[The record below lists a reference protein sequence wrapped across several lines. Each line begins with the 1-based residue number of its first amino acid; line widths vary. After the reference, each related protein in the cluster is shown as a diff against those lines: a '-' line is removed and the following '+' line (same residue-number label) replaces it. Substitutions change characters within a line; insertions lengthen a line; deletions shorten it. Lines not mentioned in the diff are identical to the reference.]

1 MANYCTEC
9 GSMIPEDSKFC
20 PGCGKPQSASDARQA
35 VQQTSEIC
43 PAEARPVIDR
53 QPSAPESSP
62 PHTTAEIQA
71 ETQTRTPDCANAPTA
86 YDPSIPAPTYRTDAP
101 APRRTGKAPIIIL
114 SVVCAALLIGGG
126 VCAALFFMKKG
137 DSAPDTPETLVT
149 TTAAPLTE
157 QRSDES
163 ESAPMLGTSSA
174 APKVRNPYYYGSI
187 EKKYKGS
194 GSDYYIN
201 EWANI
206 KLNLADTYD
215 TIVDDSA
222 EDGAFAFLAKDSNG
236 SSFGIQCVLP
246 TDEDYA
252 QYGNIDIDGFIS
264 LYADEISK
272 LFYDK
277 QYNYVYSSGN
287 YNIFIASELYKCTR
301 ISYDEN
307 VDFSLEGGC
316 YYICGRQMDDGRI
329 IFITH
334 MDHGR
339 QNHDADITDMLSAI
353 EPLN

>member
-35 VQQTSEIC
+35 AQPTSEIR

-62 PHTTAEIQA
+62 PRTTAE
-71 ETQTRTPDCANAPTA
+71 TQPRTPDCANAPTA
-86 YDPSIPAPTYRTDAP
+86 YDPSMPSPTDRADAP
-101 APRRTGKAPIIIL
+101 APRRTGKAPVVIL

-163 ESAPMLGTSSA
+163 EPAPMLGTSST
-174 APKVRNPYYYGSI
+174 APKEKDPYYYGSI
-187 EKKYKGS
+187 EKNYKGS

-215 TIVDDSA
+215 TIN
-222 EDGAFAFLAKDSNG
+222 EDYRGFAFSATDSGG
-236 SSFGIQCVLP
+236 SGYFGIQCVLP

-252 QYGNIDIDGFIS
+252 QYGNIDIDGIIS
-264 LYADEISK
+264 LYADGISK
-272 LFYDK
+272 LFYDN
-277 QYNYVYSSGN
+277 QYDIYPSGN

-301 ISYDEN
+301 ISYAEN
-307 VDFSLEGGC
+307 IDFSLEGGS
-316 YYICGRQMDDGRI
+316 YYVCGRQMDDGRI
-329 IFITH
+329 IIITQ
-334 MDHGR
+334 MDYDR
-339 QNHDADITDMLSAI
+339 QNHGADITDMLSAI

>member
-62 PHTTAEIQA
+62 PRTTAEIQA
-71 ETQTRTPDCANAPTA
+71 ETQPRTPDCANAPTA
-86 YDPSIPAPTYRTDAP
+86 YDPSMPSPTYRTDAP

-126 VCAALFFMKKG
+126 VCAALFFMNKG

-157 QRSDES
+157 QRSNES
-163 ESAPMLGTSSA
+163 EPAPMLGTSSA
-174 APKVRNPYYYGSI
+174 APEEKDPYYYGSI
-187 EKKYKGS
+187 EKNYKGS

-215 TIVDDSA
+215 TIVDNDAYLLLA
-222 EDGAFAFLAKDSNG
+222 EDSGG
-236 SSFGIQCVLP
+236 SLFGIQGVLL

-252 QYGNIDIDGFIS
+252 QYGNIDGFIS
-264 LYADEISK
+264 AYVDILSK
-272 LFYDK
+272 LLYDD
-277 QYNYVYSSGN
+277 QYNFVYSSGS
-287 YNIFIASELYKCTR
+287 YNIYIASEQYKCAR
-301 ISYDEN
+301 IKYDEN
-307 VDFSLEGGC
+307 VDSSIEGG
-316 YYICGRQMDDGRI
+316 YAYICGRQIDDGRVI
-329 IFITH
+329 I
-334 MDHGR
+334 MLQVDYGR
-339 QNHDADITDMLSAI
+339 QTHGADITDMLSAI

>member
-9 GSMIPEDSKFC
+9 GSMIPQDSKFC
-20 PGCGKPQSASDARQA
+20 PGCGKQQSASDARQA
-35 VQQTSEIC
+35 AQPQPTSEIR

-62 PHTTAEIQA
+62 PRTTAE
-71 ETQTRTPDCANAPTA
+71 TQPRTPDCANAPTA
-86 YDPSIPAPTYRTDAP
+86 YDPSMPSPTDRADAP
-101 APRRTGKAPIIIL
+101 APRRTGKAPVVIL

-126 VCAALFFMKKG
+126 VCAALFFMNKG
-137 DSAPDTPETLVT
+137 DGTPDTHETSVT

-157 QRSDES
+157 QRSNES
-163 ESAPMLGTSSA
+163 EPAPMLGTSST
-174 APKVRNPYYYGSI
+174 APEEKDPYYYGSI
-187 EKKYKGS
+187 EKNYTGS

-222 EDGAFAFLAKDSNG
+222 EDGSFAFLARDSNG

-272 LFYDK
+272 LCYDK

-316 YYICGRQMDDGRI
+316 YYICSRQMDDGRI
-329 IFITH
+329 IVITH

-339 QNHDADITDMLSAI
+339 QRSGSDKTDMLSAR

>member
-35 VQQTSEIC
+35 AQPTSEIR

-62 PHTTAEIQA
+62 PRTTAE
-71 ETQTRTPDCANAPTA
+71 TQPRTPDCANAPTA
-86 YDPSIPAPTYRTDAP
+86 YDPSMPSPTDRADAP
-101 APRRTGKAPIIIL
+101 APRRTGKVPIIIL

-126 VCAALFFMKKG
+126 VCAALFFMKKD
-137 DSAPDTPETLVT
+137 DSVPDTHETSVT
-149 TTAAPLTE
+149 TTAAPPTE

-174 APKVRNPYYYGSI
+174 APKERDPYYYGSI
-187 EKKYKGS
+187 EKNYKGS

-215 TIVDDSA
+215 TIVDNDAYLLLA
-222 EDGAFAFLAKDSNG
+222 EDSGG
-236 SSFGIQCVLP
+236 SLFGILGVLL

-252 QYGNIDIDGFIS
+252 QYGNIDGFIS
-264 LYADEISK
+264 AYVDILSK
-272 LFYDK
+272 LLYDD
-277 QYNYVYSSGN
+277 QYNFVYSSGS
-287 YNIFIASELYKCTR
+287 YNIYIASEQYKCAR
-301 ISYDEN
+301 IKYDEN
-307 VDFSLEGGC
+307 VDSSIEGG
-316 YYICGRQMDDGRI
+316 YAYICGRQIDDGRVI
-329 IFITH
+329 I
-334 MDHGR
+334 MLQVDYGR
-339 QNHDADITDMLSAI
+339 QTHGADITDMLSAI

>member
-53 QPSAPESSP
+53 QPSAPKSSP
-62 PHTTAEIQA
+62 PRTTAE
-71 ETQTRTPDCANAPTA
+71 TQPRTPDCANAPTA
-86 YDPSIPAPTYRTDAP
+86 YDPSMPSPTDRTDAP
-101 APRRTGKAPIIIL
+101 APRRTGKAPVVIL

-126 VCAALFFMKKG
+126 VCAALFFMNKG
-137 DSAPDTPETLVT
+137 DSTPDTPETLVT

-163 ESAPMLGTSSA
+163 EPAPMLGTSST
-174 APKVRNPYYYGSI
+174 APKEKNPYYYGSI
-187 EKKYKGS
+187 EKNYKGS

-215 TIVDDSA
+215 TIN
-222 EDGAFAFLAKDSNG
+222 EDYRGFAFSATDSGG
-236 SSFGIQCVLP
+236 SGYFGIQCVLP

-252 QYGNIDIDGFIS
+252 QYGNIDIDGIIS
-264 LYADEISK
+264 LYADGISK
-272 LFYDK
+272 LFYDN
-277 QYNYVYSSGN
+277 QYDIYPSGN

-301 ISYDEN
+301 ISYAEN
-307 VDFSLEGGC
+307 IDFSLEGGS
-316 YYICGRQMDDGRI
+316 YYVCGRQMDDGRI
-329 IFITH
+329 IIITQ
-334 MDHGR
+334 MDYDR
-339 QNHDADITDMLSAI
+339 QNHGADITDMLSAI

>member
-35 VQQTSEIC
+35 AQPTSEIR

-62 PHTTAEIQA
+62 PRTTAE
-71 ETQTRTPDCANAPTA
+71 TQPRTPDCANAPTA
-86 YDPSIPAPTYRTDAP
+86 YDPSMPSPTDRADAP
-101 APRRTGKAPIIIL
+101 APRRTGKAPVVIL

-163 ESAPMLGTSSA
+163 EPAPMLGTSST
-174 APKVRNPYYYGSI
+174 APKEKDPYYYGSI
-187 EKKYKGS
+187 EKNYKGS

-215 TIVDDSA
+215 TIN
-222 EDGAFAFLAKDSNG
+222 EDYRGFAFSATDSGG
-236 SSFGIQCVLP
+236 SGYFGIQCVLP

-329 IFITH
+329 IIITQ
-334 MDHGR
+334 MDYGHQRSGS
-339 QNHDADITDMLSAI
+339 DKTDMLSAI

>member
-53 QPSAPESSP
+53 QPSTPKSSP
-62 PHTTAEIQA
+62 PRTTAE
-71 ETQTRTPDCANAPTA
+71 TQPRTPDCANAPTA
-86 YDPSIPAPTYRTDAP
+86 YDPSMPSPTYRTDAP
-101 APRRTGKAPIIIL
+101 APRRTGKAPVVIL

-126 VCAALFFMKKG
+126 VCAALFFMNKG
-137 DSAPDTPETLVT
+137 DSTPDTPETSVT

-163 ESAPMLGTSSA
+163 EPAPMLGTSSA
-174 APKVRNPYYYGSI
+174 APKERDPYYYGSI
-187 EKKYKGS
+187 EKNYKGS

-215 TIVDDSA
+215 TIVDNDAYLLFA
-222 EDGAFAFLAKDSNG
+222 EDSGG
-236 SSFGIQCVLP
+236 SLFGIQGVLL

-252 QYGNIDIDGFIS
+252 QYGNIDGFIS
-264 LYADEISK
+264 AYVDILSK
-272 LFYDK
+272 LLYDD
-277 QYNYVYSSGN
+277 QYNFVYSSGS
-287 YNIFIASELYKCTR
+287 YNIYIASEQYKCAR
-301 ISYDEN
+301 IKYDEN
-307 VDFSLEGGC
+307 VDSSIEGG
-316 YYICGRQMDDGRI
+316 YAYICGRQMDDGRVI
-329 IFITH
+329 IMLQVDQDRQTH
-334 MDHGR
+334 G
-339 QNHDADITDMLSAI
+339 ADITDMLSAI

>member
-9 GSMIPEDSKFC
+9 GSMIPQDSKFC
-20 PGCGKPQSASDARQA
+20 PGCGKQQSASDARQA
-35 VQQTSEIC
+35 AQPQPTSEMR
-43 PAEARPVIDR
+43 PTEARPVIDR

-101 APRRTGKAPIIIL
+101 APRRTGKAPVIIL

-126 VCAALFFMKKG
+126 VCAALFFMNKG
-137 DSAPDTPETLVT
+137 DSVPDTHETSVT
-149 TTAAPLTE
+149 TTAAPPTE

-174 APKVRNPYYYGSI
+174 APEEKDPYYYGSI
-187 EKKYKGS
+187 EKNYKGS

-215 TIVDDSA
+215 TIVDDDAYLLLA
-222 EDGAFAFLAKDSNG
+222 EDSGG
-236 SSFGIQCVLP
+236 SRFGIQCVLP

-252 QYGNIDIDGFIS
+252 LYGNIDGFIS
-264 LYADEISK
+264 VYVDILSKSLYKE
-272 LFYDK
+272 L
-277 QYNYVYSSGN
+277 QYNYVYSSGS
-287 YNIFIASELYKCTR
+287 YNIYIASEQYKCAR
-301 ISYDEN
+301 IKYDEN
-307 VDFSLEGGC
+307 VNSSIEGG
-316 YYICGRQMDDGRI
+316 YAYICGRQIDDGRVI
-329 IFITH
+329 I
-334 MDHGR
+334 MLQVDYGR
-339 QNHDADITDMLSAI
+339 QTHGADITDMLSAI

>member
-53 QPSAPESSP
+53 QPSASESSP
-62 PHTTAEIQA
+62 P
-71 ETQTRTPDCANAPTA
+71 RTPDCANAPTA
-86 YDPSIPAPTYRTDAP
+86 YDPSMPSPTYRTDAP
-101 APRRTGKAPIIIL
+101 APRRTGKAPVIIL

-137 DSAPDTPETLVT
+137 DSTPDTPETLVT
-149 TTAAPLTE
+149 TTAAPPTE

-174 APKVRNPYYYGSI
+174 APKERDPYYYGSI
-187 EKKYKGS
+187 EKNYKGS

-215 TIVDDSA
+215 TIVDDST

-252 QYGNIDIDGFIS
+252 QYGNIDGFIS
-264 LYADEISK
+264 AYADGISK
-272 LFYDK
+272 VIYDK

-301 ISYDEN
+301 ISYAEN
-307 VDFSLEGGC
+307 IDFSLEGGS
-316 YYICGRQMDDGRI
+316 YYVCGRQMDDGRI
-329 IFITH
+329 IIITQ
-334 MDHGR
+334 MDYDR
-339 QNHDADITDMLSAI
+339 QNHGADITDMLSAI

>member
-9 GSMIPEDSKFC
+9 GSMIPQDSKFC

-35 VQQTSEIC
+35 AQPQPTSEIR

-62 PHTTAEIQA
+62 PRTTAEIQP
-71 ETQTRTPDCANAPTA
+71 RTPDCANAPTA
-86 YDPSIPAPTYRTDAP
+86 YDPSMSSPTDRTDAP
-101 APRRTGKAPIIIL
+101 APRRTGKAPVVIL

-126 VCAALFFMKKG
+126 VCAALFFMNKG
-137 DSAPDTPETLVT
+137 DSVPDTHETSVT
-149 TTAAPLTE
+149 TTAAPPTE

-174 APKVRNPYYYGSI
+174 APKERDPYYYGSI
-187 EKKYKGS
+187 EKNYKGS

-215 TIVDDSA
+215 TIVDDGTD
-222 EDGAFAFLAKDSNG
+222 DGAFAFLAKDSNG

-252 QYGNIDIDGFIS
+252 QYGNIDGFIS
-264 LYADEISK
+264 AYVDTFSK

-277 QYNYVYSSGN
+277 QYNYVYSSGS
-287 YNIFIASELYKCTR
+287 YNIYIASEQNKCAR
-301 ISYDEN
+301 IKYDEN
-307 VDFSLEGGC
+307 VDSSIEGG
-316 YYICGRQMDDGRI
+316 YDYICGRQIDDGRV
-329 IFITH
+329 IFILQ

-339 QNHDADITDMLSAI
+339 QNHGADITDMLSAI

>member
-62 PHTTAEIQA
+62 PRTTAE
-71 ETQTRTPDCANAPTA
+71 TQPRTPDCANAPTA
-86 YDPSIPAPTYRTDAP
+86 YDPSMSSSTDRTDAP
-101 APRRTGKAPIIIL
+101 APRRTGKAPVVIL

-126 VCAALFFMKKG
+126 VCAALFFMNKG

-174 APKVRNPYYYGSI
+174 APGEKDPYYYGNI
-187 EKKYKGS
+187 GKNYKGS

-215 TIVDDSA
+215 TIVDNRD
-222 EDGAFAFLAKDSNG
+222 FAFSAMDSDG
-236 SSFGIQCVLP
+236 SYFGILCLLP

-252 QYGNIDIDGFIS
+252 QYGNIDGFIS
-264 LYADEISK
+264 VYVDVISK
-272 LFYDK
+272 ILYDE
-277 QYNYVYSSGN
+277 QYNYVYSSGS
-287 YNIFIASELYKCTR
+287 YNIYIASEQYKCAR
-301 ISYDEN
+301 IKYDEN
-307 VDFSLEGGC
+307 VDSSIEGG
-316 YYICGRQMDDGRI
+316 YAYICGRQIDDGRVI
-329 IFITH
+329 I
-334 MDHGR
+334 MLQGDYGR
-339 QNHDADITDMLSAI
+339 QTHGADITDMLSAI

>member
-9 GSMIPEDSKFC
+9 GSMIPQDSKFC
-20 PGCGKPQSASDARQA
+20 PGCGKQQSASDARQA
-35 VQQTSEIC
+35 AQPQPTSEIR

-62 PHTTAEIQA
+62 PRTTAEIQP
-71 ETQTRTPDCANAPTA
+71 RKPDCATAPTA
-86 YDPSIPAPTYRTDAP
+86 YDPSMPSPTDRTDAP
-101 APRRTGKAPIIIL
+101 APRRTGKAPVVIL

-126 VCAALFFMKKG
+126 VCAALFFMNKG
-137 DSAPDTPETLVT
+137 DGTPDTHETSVT

-157 QRSDES
+157 QRSNES
-163 ESAPMLGTSSA
+163 EPAPMLGTSST
-174 APKVRNPYYYGSI
+174 APKEKNPYYYGSI
-187 EKKYKGS
+187 EKNYKGS

-215 TIVDDSA
+215 TIN
-222 EDGAFAFLAKDSNG
+222 EDYRGFAFSATDLGG
-236 SSFGIQCVLP
+236 SYFGIQCVLP

-252 QYGNIDIDGFIS
+252 QYGNIDGFIS
-264 LYADEISK
+264 LYADDMSK
-272 LFYDK
+272 LLYDD

-287 YNIFIASELYKCTR
+287 YNIFIASELYRCTR

-329 IFITH
+329 IIITQ
-334 MDHGR
+334 MDYGHQRSGS
-339 QNHDADITDMLSAI
+339 DKTDMLSAI

>member
-9 GSMIPEDSKFC
+9 GSMIPQDSKFC

-35 VQQTSEIC
+35 AQPTSEIR

-62 PHTTAEIQA
+62 PRTTAE
-71 ETQTRTPDCANAPTA
+71 TQPRTPDCANAPTA
-86 YDPSIPAPTYRTDAP
+86 YDPSMPSPTDRADAP
-101 APRRTGKAPIIIL
+101 APRRTGKAPVVIL

-126 VCAALFFMKKG
+126 VCAALFFMNKG

-163 ESAPMLGTSSA
+163 EPAPMLGTSST
-174 APKVRNPYYYGSI
+174 APKEKDPYYYGSI
-187 EKKYKGS
+187 EKNYKGS

-215 TIVDDSA
+215 TIN
-222 EDGAFAFLAKDSNG
+222 EDYRGFAFSATDSGG
-236 SSFGIQCVLP
+236 SGYFGIQCVLP

-329 IFITH
+329 IIITQ
-334 MDHGR
+334 MDYGHQRSGS
-339 QNHDADITDMLSAI
+339 DKTDMLSAI

>member
-35 VQQTSEIC
+35 AQPTSEIR

-62 PHTTAEIQA
+62 PRTTAE
-71 ETQTRTPDCANAPTA
+71 TQPRTPDCANAPTA
-86 YDPSIPAPTYRTDAP
+86 YDPSMPSPTDRADAP
-101 APRRTGKAPIIIL
+101 APRRTGKVPIIIL

-163 ESAPMLGTSSA
+163 EPAPMLGTSSA
-174 APKVRNPYYYGSI
+174 APEEKDPYYYGSI
-187 EKKYKGS
+187 EKNYKGS

-215 TIVDDSA
+215 TIVDNDAYLLFA
-222 EDGAFAFLAKDSNG
+222 EDSGG
-236 SSFGIQCVLP
+236 SLFGIQGVLL

-252 QYGNIDIDGFIS
+252 QYGNIDGFIS
-264 LYADEISK
+264 AYVDILSK
-272 LFYDK
+272 LLYDD
-277 QYNYVYSSGN
+277 QYNFVYSSGS
-287 YNIFIASELYKCTR
+287 YNIYIASELYRCTR

-329 IFITH
+329 IIITQ
-334 MDHGR
+334 MDYDHQRSGS
-339 QNHDADITDMLSAI
+339 DKTDMLSAI

>member
-53 QPSAPESSP
+53 QPSAPKSSP
-62 PHTTAEIQA
+62 PRTTAE
-71 ETQTRTPDCANAPTA
+71 TQPRTPDCANAPTA
-86 YDPSIPAPTYRTDAP
+86 YDPSMPSPTDRADAP
-101 APRRTGKAPIIIL
+101 APRRTGKVPIIIL

-126 VCAALFFMKKG
+126 VCAALFFMNKG
-137 DSAPDTPETLVT
+137 DSTPDTPETLVT

-163 ESAPMLGTSSA
+163 EPAPMLGTSST
-174 APKVRNPYYYGSI
+174 APKEKNPYYYGSI
-187 EKKYKGS
+187 EKNYKGS

-222 EDGAFAFLAKDSNG
+222 EDGSFAFLARDSNG
-236 SSFGIQCVLP
+236 SSFGIQCALP

-252 QYGNIDIDGFIS
+252 QYGNIDGFIS
-264 LYADEISK
+264 AYADGITK
-272 LFYDK
+272 LCYDK

-316 YYICGRQMDDGRI
+316 YYICSRQMDDGRI

-334 MDHGR
+334 MDHGHQR
-339 QNHDADITDMLSAI
+339 SGSDKTDMLSAI

>member
-20 PGCGKPQSASDARQA
+20 PGCGKQQSASDARQA

-62 PHTTAEIQA
+62 PRTTAEIQA
-71 ETQTRTPDCANAPTA
+71 ETQPRTPDCANAPTA
-86 YDPSIPAPTYRTDAP
+86 YDPSMPSPTDRTDAP
-101 APRRTGKAPIIIL
+101 APRRTGKAPVVIL

-126 VCAALFFMKKG
+126 VCAALFFMNKG
-137 DSAPDTPETLVT
+137 DSTPDTPETLVT

-163 ESAPMLGTSSA
+163 EPAPMLGTSST
-174 APKVRNPYYYGSI
+174 APKEKNPYYYGSI
-187 EKKYKGS
+187 EKNYKGS

-215 TIVDDSA
+215 TIN
-222 EDGAFAFLAKDSNG
+222 EDYRGFAFSATDSGG
-236 SSFGIQCVLP
+236 SGYFGIQCVLP

-252 QYGNIDIDGFIS
+252 QYGNIDGFIS
-264 LYADEISK
+264 LYADGMSK
-272 LFYDK
+272 LLYDD

-287 YNIFIASELYKCTR
+287 YNIFIASELYRCTR

-329 IFITH
+329 IIITQ
-334 MDHGR
+334 MDYDHQRSGS
-339 QNHDADITDMLSAI
+339 DKTDMLSAI

>member
-9 GSMIPEDSKFC
+9 GSMIPQDSKFC

-35 VQQTSEIC
+35 AQPQPTSEIR
-43 PAEARPVIDR
+43 PADARPVIDR

-62 PHTTAEIQA
+62 PRTTAEIQP
-71 ETQTRTPDCANAPTA
+71 RTPDCANAPTA
-86 YDPSIPAPTYRTDAP
+86 YDPSMPSPTDRTDAP
-101 APRRTGKAPIIIL
+101 APRRTGKAPVVIL

-126 VCAALFFMKKG
+126 VCAALFFMNKG
-137 DSAPDTPETLVT
+137 DGTPDTPETLVT

-174 APKVRNPYYYGSI
+174 APKERDPYYYGSI
-187 EKKYKGS
+187 EKNYKGS

-215 TIVDDSA
+215 TIVDDGTD
-222 EDGAFAFLAKDSNG
+222 DGAFAFLAKDSNG

-252 QYGNIDIDGFIS
+252 QYGNIDGFIS
-264 LYADEISK
+264 AYVDTFSK

-277 QYNYVYSSGN
+277 QYNYVYSSGS
-287 YNIFIASELYKCTR
+287 YNIYIASEQYKCAR
-301 ISYDEN
+301 IKYDEN
-307 VDFSLEGGC
+307 VDSSIEGG
-316 YYICGRQMDDGRI
+316 YDYICGRQIDDGRV
-329 IFITH
+329 IFILQ

-339 QNHDADITDMLSAI
+339 QNHGADITDMLSAI

>member
-53 QPSAPESSP
+53 QPSASESSP
-62 PHTTAEIQA
+62 P
-71 ETQTRTPDCANAPTA
+71 RTPDCANAPTA
-86 YDPSIPAPTYRTDAP
+86 YDPSMPSPTYRTDAP
-101 APRRTGKAPIIIL
+101 APRRTGKAPVIIL

-137 DSAPDTPETLVT
+137 DSVPDTHETSVT
-149 TTAAPLTE
+149 TTAAPPTE

-174 APKVRNPYYYGSI
+174 APKERDPYYYGSI
-187 EKKYKGS
+187 EKNYKGS

-215 TIVDDSA
+215 TIVDDST

-252 QYGNIDIDGFIS
+252 QYGNIDGFIS
-264 LYADEISK
+264 ACADEISK
-272 LFYDK
+272 VIYDK
-277 QYNYVYSSGN
+277 Q
-287 YNIFIASELYKCTR
+287 
-301 ISYDEN
+301 
-307 VDFSLEGGC
+307 
-316 YYICGRQMDDGRI
+316 
-329 IFITH
+329 
-334 MDHGR
+334 
-339 QNHDADITDMLSAI
+339 
-353 EPLN
+353 

>member
-9 GSMIPEDSKFC
+9 GSMIPEDSEFC

-53 QPSAPESSP
+53 QPSASESSP
-62 PHTTAEIQA
+62 P
-71 ETQTRTPDCANAPTA
+71 RTPDCANAPTA
-86 YDPSIPAPTYRTDAP
+86 YDPSMPSPTYRTDAP
-101 APRRTGKAPIIIL
+101 APRRTGKAPVIIL

-137 DSAPDTPETLVT
+137 DSVPDTHETSVT
-149 TTAAPLTE
+149 TTAAPPTE

-174 APKVRNPYYYGSI
+174 APKERDPYYYGSI
-187 EKKYKGS
+187 EKNYKGS

-215 TIVDDSA
+215 TIVDDST

-252 QYGNIDIDGFIS
+252 QYGNIDGFIS
-264 LYADEISK
+264 ACADEISK
-272 LFYDK
+272 VIYDK

-316 YYICGRQMDDGRI
+316 YYICSRQMDDGRI
-329 IFITH
+329 ILITH

-339 QNHDADITDMLSAI
+339 QRSGSDKTDMLSAI

>member
-53 QPSAPESSP
+53 QPSASESSP
-62 PHTTAEIQA
+62 P
-71 ETQTRTPDCANAPTA
+71 RTPDCANAPTA
-86 YDPSIPAPTYRTDAP
+86 YDPSMPSPTYRTDAP
-101 APRRTGKAPIIIL
+101 APRRTGKAPVIIL

-137 DSAPDTPETLVT
+137 DSVPDTHETSVT
-149 TTAAPLTE
+149 TTAAPPTE

-174 APKVRNPYYYGSI
+174 APKERDPYYYGSI
-187 EKKYKGS
+187 EKNYKGS

-215 TIVDDSA
+215 TIVDDST

-252 QYGNIDIDGFIS
+252 QYGNIDGFIS
-264 LYADEISK
+264 ACADEISK
-272 LFYDK
+272 VIYDK

-316 YYICGRQMDDGRI
+316 YYICSRQMDDGRI
-329 IFITH
+329 ILITH

-339 QNHDADITDMLSAI
+339 QRSGSVKTDMLSAI

>member
-35 VQQTSEIC
+35 AQPTSEIR

-62 PHTTAEIQA
+62 PRTTAE
-71 ETQTRTPDCANAPTA
+71 TQPRTPDCANAPTA
-86 YDPSIPAPTYRTDAP
+86 YDPSMPSPTDRADAP
-101 APRRTGKAPIIIL
+101 APRRTGKVPIIIL

-137 DSAPDTPETLVT
+137 DSAPDTPETSVT

-157 QRSDES
+157 QRSNES
-163 ESAPMLGTSSA
+163 EPAPMLGTSSA
-174 APKVRNPYYYGSI
+174 APEEKDPYYYGSI
-187 EKKYKGS
+187 EKNYKGS

-215 TIVDDSA
+215 TIVDNDAYLLFA
-222 EDGAFAFLAKDSNG
+222 EDSGG
-236 SSFGIQCVLP
+236 SLFGIQGVLL

-252 QYGNIDIDGFIS
+252 QYGNIDGFIS
-264 LYADEISK
+264 AYVDILSK
-272 LFYDK
+272 LLYDD
-277 QYNYVYSSGN
+277 QYNFVYSSGN
-287 YNIFIASELYKCTR
+287 YNIFIASELYRCTR

-329 IFITH
+329 IIITQ
-334 MDHGR
+334 MDYDHQRSGS
-339 QNHDADITDMLSAI
+339 DKTDMLSAI

>member
-9 GSMIPEDSKFC
+9 GSMIPQDSKFC

-35 VQQTSEIC
+35 AQPQPTSEIR

-62 PHTTAEIQA
+62 PRTTAEIQP
-71 ETQTRTPDCANAPTA
+71 RTPDCANAPTA
-86 YDPSIPAPTYRTDAP
+86 YDPSMPSPTDRTDAP
-101 APRRTGKAPIIIL
+101 APRRTGKAPVVIL

-126 VCAALFFMKKG
+126 VCAALFFMNKG
-137 DSAPDTPETLVT
+137 DGTPDTPETLVT

-174 APKVRNPYYYGSI
+174 APKERDPYYYGSI
-187 EKKYKGS
+187 EKNYKGS

-215 TIVDDSA
+215 TIVDDGTD
-222 EDGAFAFLAKDSNG
+222 DGAFAFLAKDSNG

-252 QYGNIDIDGFIS
+252 QYGNIDGFIS
-264 LYADEISK
+264 AYVDTFSK

-277 QYNYVYSSGN
+277 QYNYVYSSGS
-287 YNIFIASELYKCTR
+287 YNIYIASEQYKCAR
-301 ISYDEN
+301 IKYDEI
-307 VDFSLEGGC
+307 VDSSIEGG
-316 YYICGRQMDDGRI
+316 YDYICGRQIDDGRV
-329 IFITH
+329 IFILQ

-339 QNHDADITDMLSAI
+339 QNHGADITDMLSAI

>member
-9 GSMIPEDSKFC
+9 GSMIPQDSKFC
-20 PGCGKPQSASDARQA
+20 PGCGKQQSASDARQA
-35 VQQTSEIC
+35 AQPQPTSEIR

-62 PHTTAEIQA
+62 PRTTAE
-71 ETQTRTPDCANAPTA
+71 TQPRTPDCANAPTA
-86 YDPSIPAPTYRTDAP
+86 YDPSMPSPTDRADAP
-101 APRRTGKAPIIIL
+101 APRRTGKAPVVIL

-126 VCAALFFMKKG
+126 VCAALFFMNKG
-137 DSAPDTPETLVT
+137 DGTPDTHETSVT

-157 QRSDES
+157 QRSNES
-163 ESAPMLGTSSA
+163 EPAPMLGTSST
-174 APKVRNPYYYGSI
+174 APEEKDPYYYGSI
-187 EKKYKGS
+187 EKNYKGS

-222 EDGAFAFLAKDSNG
+222 EDGSFAFLARDSNG

-272 LFYDK
+272 LCYDK

-316 YYICGRQMDDGRI
+316 YYICSRQMDDGRI
-329 IFITH
+329 IVITH

-339 QNHDADITDMLSAI
+339 QRSGSDKTDMLSAI

>member
-20 PGCGKPQSASDARQA
+20 PVCGKPQSASDARQA

-53 QPSAPESSP
+53 QPSASESSP
-62 PHTTAEIQA
+62 P
-71 ETQTRTPDCANAPTA
+71 RTPDCANAPTA
-86 YDPSIPAPTYRTDAP
+86 YDPSMPSPTYRTDAP
-101 APRRTGKAPIIIL
+101 APRRTGKAPVIIL

-137 DSAPDTPETLVT
+137 DSVPDTHETSVT
-149 TTAAPLTE
+149 TTAAPPTE

-174 APKVRNPYYYGSI
+174 APKERDPYYYGSI
-187 EKKYKGS
+187 EKNYKGS

-215 TIVDDSA
+215 TIVDDST

-252 QYGNIDIDGFIS
+252 QYGNIDGFIS
-264 LYADEISK
+264 ACADEISK
-272 LFYDK
+272 VIYDK

-316 YYICGRQMDDGRI
+316 YYICSRQMDDGRI
-329 IFITH
+329 ILITH

-339 QNHDADITDMLSAI
+339 QRSGSDKTDMLSAI

>member
-20 PGCGKPQSASDARQA
+20 PGCGKPQSASDTRQA
-35 VQQTSEIC
+35 AQPTSEIR

-62 PHTTAEIQA
+62 PRTTAE
-71 ETQTRTPDCANAPTA
+71 TQPRTPDWANAPTA
-86 YDPSIPAPTYRTDAP
+86 YDPSMPSPTDRADAP
-101 APRRTGKAPIIIL
+101 APRRTGKVPIIIL

-126 VCAALFFMKKG
+126 VCAALFFMKKD
-137 DSAPDTPETLVT
+137 DSVPDTHETLVT

-163 ESAPMLGTSSA
+163 ESAPMLGTSST
-174 APKVRNPYYYGSI
+174 APKEKNPYYYGSI
-187 EKKYKGS
+187 EKNYKGS

-215 TIVDDSA
+215 TIN
-222 EDGAFAFLAKDSNG
+222 EDYRGFAFFATDSGG
-236 SSFGIQCVLP
+236 SGYFGIQCVLP

-252 QYGNIDIDGFIS
+252 QYGNIDGFIS
-264 LYADEISK
+264 LYADGMSK
-272 LFYDK
+272 LLYDD

-287 YNIFIASELYKCTR
+287 YNIFIASELYRCTR

-329 IFITH
+329 IIITQ
-334 MDHGR
+334 MDYDHQRSGS
-339 QNHDADITDMLSAI
+339 DKTDMLSAI

>member
-20 PGCGKPQSASDARQA
+20 PGCGKQQSASDARQA

-53 QPSAPESSP
+53 QPSAPKSSP
-62 PHTTAEIQA
+62 PRTTAE
-71 ETQTRTPDCANAPTA
+71 TQPRTPDCANAPTA
-86 YDPSIPAPTYRTDAP
+86 YDPSMPSPTDRADAP
-101 APRRTGKAPIIIL
+101 APRRTGKVPIIIL

-163 ESAPMLGTSSA
+163 EPAPMLGTSSA
-174 APKVRNPYYYGSI
+174 APKEKDPYYYGSI
-187 EKKYKGS
+187 EKNYKGS

-215 TIVDDSA
+215 TIVDNDAYFLLA
-222 EDGAFAFLAKDSNG
+222 EDSGG
-236 SSFGIQCVLP
+236 SLFGIQGVLL

-252 QYGNIDIDGFIS
+252 QYGNIDGFIS
-264 LYADEISK
+264 AYVDILSK
-272 LFYDK
+272 LLYDD
-277 QYNYVYSSGN
+277 QYNFVYSSGSF
-287 YNIFIASELYKCTR
+287 NIYIASEQYKCAR
-301 ISYDEN
+301 IKYDEN
-307 VDFSLEGGC
+307 VNSSIEGG
-316 YYICGRQMDDGRI
+316 YAYICGRQMDDGRVI
-329 IFITH
+329 IIVQI
-334 MDHGR
+334 DHGR
-339 QNHDADITDMLSAI
+339 QTHGADITDMLSAI

>member
-9 GSMIPEDSKFC
+9 GSMIPQDSKFC
-20 PGCGKPQSASDARQA
+20 PGCGKQQSASDARQA
-35 VQQTSEIC
+35 AQPQPTSEIR

-53 QPSAPESSP
+53 QPSMPESSP
-62 PHTTAEIQA
+62 PRTTAE
-71 ETQTRTPDCANAPTA
+71 TQPRTPDCANAPTA
-86 YDPSIPAPTYRTDAP
+86 YDPSMPSPTDRTDAT
-101 APRRTGKAPIIIL
+101 APRRTGKAPVVIL

-126 VCAALFFMKKG
+126 VCAALFFMNKG
-137 DSAPDTPETLVT
+137 DSTPDTPETLVT

-163 ESAPMLGTSSA
+163 EPAPMLGTSST
-174 APKVRNPYYYGSI
+174 APKEKNPYYYGSI
-187 EKKYKGS
+187 EKNYKGS

-215 TIVDDSA
+215 TIN
-222 EDGAFAFLAKDSNG
+222 EDYRGFAFSATDSGG
-236 SSFGIQCVLP
+236 SGYFGIQCVLP

-252 QYGNIDIDGFIS
+252 QYGNIDGFIS
-264 LYADEISK
+264 LYADDMSK
-272 LFYDK
+272 LLYDD

-287 YNIFIASELYKCTR
+287 YNIFIASELYRCTR

-329 IFITH
+329 IIITQ
-334 MDHGR
+334 MDYGHQRSGS
-339 QNHDADITDMLSAI
+339 DKTDMLSAI

>member
-20 PGCGKPQSASDARQA
+20 PGCGKQQSASDARQA

-53 QPSAPESSP
+53 QPSAPKSSP
-62 PHTTAEIQA
+62 PRTTAE
-71 ETQTRTPDCANAPTA
+71 TQPRTPDCANAPTA
-86 YDPSIPAPTYRTDAP
+86 YDPSMPSPTDRADAP
-101 APRRTGKAPIIIL
+101 APRRTGKVPIIIL

-163 ESAPMLGTSSA
+163 EPAPMLGTSSA
-174 APKVRNPYYYGSI
+174 APKEKDPYYYGSI
-187 EKKYKGS
+187 EKNYKGS

-215 TIVDDSA
+215 TIVDDNAYLLLA
-222 EDGAFAFLAKDSNG
+222 EDSGG
-236 SSFGIQCVLP
+236 SRFGIQCVLP

-252 QYGNIDIDGFIS
+252 LYGNIDGFIS
-264 LYADEISK
+264 VYVDILSKSLYKE
-272 LFYDK
+272 L
-277 QYNYVYSSGN
+277 QYNYVYSSGS
-287 YNIFIASELYKCTR
+287 YNIYIASEHYKCAR
-301 ISYDEN
+301 IKYDEN
-307 VDFSLEGGC
+307 VNSSIEGG
-316 YYICGRQMDDGRI
+316 YAYICGRQMDDGRVI
-329 IFITH
+329 IIVQI
-334 MDHGR
+334 DHGR
-339 QNHDADITDMLSAI
+339 QTHGADITDMLSAI

>member
-35 VQQTSEIC
+35 AQPTSEIR

-62 PHTTAEIQA
+62 PHTTAE
-71 ETQTRTPDCANAPTA
+71 TQPRTPDCANAPTA
-86 YDPSIPAPTYRTDAP
+86 YDPSMPSPTDRADAP
-101 APRRTGKAPIIIL
+101 APRRTGKVPIIIL

-163 ESAPMLGTSSA
+163 EPAPMLGTSSA
-174 APKVRNPYYYGSI
+174 APKEKDPYYYGSI
-187 EKKYKGS
+187 EKNYKGS

-215 TIVDDSA
+215 TIVDDDAYLLLA
-222 EDGAFAFLAKDSNG
+222 EDSGG
-236 SSFGIQCVLP
+236 SRFGIQCVLP

-252 QYGNIDIDGFIS
+252 LYGNIDGFIS
-264 LYADEISK
+264 VYVDILSKSLYKE
-272 LFYDK
+272 L
-277 QYNYVYSSGN
+277 QYNYVYSSGS
-287 YNIFIASELYKCTR
+287 YNIYIASEQYKCAR
-301 ISYDEN
+301 IKYDEN
-307 VDFSLEGGC
+307 VNSSIEGG
-316 YYICGRQMDDGRI
+316 YAYICGRQMDDGRVI
-329 IFITH
+329 IIVQI
-334 MDHGR
+334 DHGR
-339 QNHDADITDMLSAI
+339 QTHGADITDMLSAI

>member
-9 GSMIPEDSKFC
+9 GSMIPQDSKFC

-35 VQQTSEIC
+35 AQPQPTSEIR

-62 PHTTAEIQA
+62 PRTTAEIQP
-71 ETQTRTPDCANAPTA
+71 RTPDCANAPTA
-86 YDPSIPAPTYRTDAP
+86 YDPSMSSPTDRTDAP
-101 APRRTGKAPIIIL
+101 APRRTGKAPVVIL

-126 VCAALFFMKKG
+126 VCAALFFMNKG
-137 DSAPDTPETLVT
+137 DSVPDTHETSVT
-149 TTAAPLTE
+149 TTAAPPTE

-163 ESAPMLGTSSA
+163 ESAPLLGTSSA
-174 APKVRNPYYYGSI
+174 APKERDPYYYGSI
-187 EKKYKGS
+187 EKNYKGS

-215 TIVDDSA
+215 TIVDDGTD
-222 EDGAFAFLAKDSNG
+222 DGAFAFLAKDSNG

-252 QYGNIDIDGFIS
+252 QYGNIDGFIS
-264 LYADEISK
+264 AYVDTFSK

-277 QYNYVYSSGN
+277 QYNYVYSSGS
-287 YNIFIASELYKCTR
+287 YNIYIASEQYKCAR
-301 ISYDEN
+301 IKYDEN
-307 VDFSLEGGC
+307 VDSSIEGG
-316 YYICGRQMDDGRI
+316 YDYICGRQIDDGRV
-329 IFITH
+329 IFILQ

-339 QNHDADITDMLSAI
+339 QNHGADITDMLSAI